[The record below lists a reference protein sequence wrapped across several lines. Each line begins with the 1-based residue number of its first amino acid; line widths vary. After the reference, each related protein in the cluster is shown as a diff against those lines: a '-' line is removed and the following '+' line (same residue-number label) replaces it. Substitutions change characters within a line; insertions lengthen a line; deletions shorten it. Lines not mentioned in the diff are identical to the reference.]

1 MFQRLVICTDFSDGL
16 HRLVSFV
23 SSFAEG
29 GVKQLVFLHSVPYV
43 ERNNVPRI
51 NEEGIKQA
59 QERLSTAL
67 KNLPPGIDVQVE
79 VECGNPVDLI
89 LKVANKYAADLV
101 LTGTPTRSL
110 LAEKFFGS
118 TTVALVQRL
127 TVPLMVMRPQLIAT
141 YTAEELSLRCR
152 HLCRYLLVPYH
163 GSPASKYLVQQ
174 LKQSFQP
181 SIELQLHLCWVVDG
195 MRRRD
200 VPTDHQL
207 ASARKELETIA
218 AEIRTADITID
229 PVEVREGDPLTE
241 VLAAAQ
247 EANVSAIVT
256 SSSVPN
262 KLLSWSAP
270 QFTDELLRRS
280 WHPIIYFPPSRQ

>member
-16 HRLVSFV
+16 YRLVDFV

-29 GVKQLVFLHSVPYV
+29 GVKQLVFLHSVPHI

-51 NEEGIKQA
+51 DEEGIKQA
-59 QERLSTAL
+59 QERLSRAL
-67 KNLPPGIDVQVE
+67 KHLPPDIDVQVE

-89 LKVANKYAADLV
+89 LKVVGKYAANLV

-127 TVPLMVMRPQLIAT
+127 TVPLMVIRPQLIAT

-174 LKQSFQP
+174 LKQSAQP
-181 SIELQLHLCWVVDG
+181 PIELQLHLCWVVDG

-200 VPTDHQL
+200 VPTDYQL
-207 ASARKELETIA
+207 ASAREELETIA
-218 AEIRTADITID
+218 AELKTADIIID

-247 EANVSAIVT
+247 EADVSAIVT

-280 WHPIIYFPPSRQ
+280 WHPIIYFPPSR

>member
-16 HRLVSFV
+16 FRLVNFV

-29 GVKQLVFLHSVPYV
+29 GVKQLVFLHSVPHI

-59 QERLSTAL
+59 QERLSIAL
-67 KNLPPGIDVQVE
+67 NNLPSGIDVQVE

-89 LKVANKYAADLV
+89 LKVVNKYAADLV

-174 LKQSFQP
+174 LKQIAQP

-200 VPTDHQL
+200 VPTDYQL

-218 AEIRTADITID
+218 AELRMGDMLID

-247 EANVSAIVT
+247 EADVSAIVT
-256 SSSVPN
+256 SSSIPN

-280 WHPIIYFPPSRQ
+280 WHPIIYFPPQR

>member
-16 HRLVSFV
+16 HRLANFV

-29 GVKQLVFLHSVPYV
+29 GVKQLVFLHSVPPI
-43 ERNNVPRI
+43 ERNNIPRI
-51 NEEGIKQA
+51 NTEGIQQA
-59 QERLSTAL
+59 QERLSAAL
-67 KNLPPGIDVQVE
+67 SNMPPSIDVQVE
-79 VECGNPVDLI
+79 VESGNPVDLI
-89 LKVANKYAADLV
+89 LKVVSKYAADLV

-174 LKQSFQP
+174 LKQSVQP

-200 VPTDHQL
+200 IPTDHLL
-207 ASARKELETIA
+207 ASAHKELETIA
-218 AEIRTADITID
+218 AELSTADITID

-280 WHPIIYFPPSRQ
+280 WHPVIYFPPPRQ